1 MRTEEKRKKLLS
13 TPCLILWIVF
23 SLFGLFQ
30 WCLLITTLV
39 WRDTNC
45 TLLTMLVIM
54 RITFWFISICQ
65 HHDEIGVGGW
75 LRSAFIIGYCLWK
88 KKNPHRTWVKCS
100 LLKLEIRLY
109 IKVVL
114 WHLENGQFKINCH
127 RWSTRLLAPF
137 FPFTLMREIL
147 FKSLIAICSSTSFQ

>member
-1 MRTEEKRKKLLS
+1 MGRKKKKETS
-13 TPCLILWIVF
+13 SNPCLIPWIVF
-23 SLFGLFQ
+23 SLLGLFS

-65 HHDEIGVGGW
+65 HHDEMGGVGW
-75 LRSAFIIGYCLWK
+75 LRTASIVGYCLWK
-88 KKNPHRTWVKCS
+88 KNPHRAWLKCS

-114 WHLENGQFKINCH
+114 WHPENGQFKINCH

-137 FPFTLMREIL
+137 FPFTLMSQIL
-147 FKSLIAICSSTSFQ
+147 SKSRITICSSASFQ